1 MVANPWP
8 LHFHAAAVVA
18 DLALRMA
25 PVPAVDGVVRWRR
38 KDLAAITPTVPM
50 ATMSGPAHGRG
61 VLLHH
66 LGQGLDPGQETEPI
80 HAETDCVASASGG
93 IGNEVARAFGLNYGY
108 SFPWCRSPSWVCSTR
123 SLTAPGERHLPQLFN
138 IDRDISD
145 AMLLDRL
152 KDGAEAWNGW
162 RAAHHDVDID
172 LAGADLTRADLRR
185 ADLVN
190 VNLTGACLKSARLIG
205 ANLVGAVLNDADLR
219 QAKLSEACLD
229 DVSAVRAS
237 FIEADLHYTR
247 LIGANLTQ
255 SSFYGADLT
264 GSDLSRAQLY
274 RADLR
279 WANMRET
286 VIVDANMTDA
296 DLYHADLHSAC
307 LRGVDLTQARLDLAT
322 LADGEI
328 TGCHVYGVSA
338 WDVKLAGTEQGDLI
352 ITQPGEPTIAVDD
365 LDAAQFIN
373 LLIHSPALRDRV
385 ASVSARLALVLAARV
400 PGCEDRLGAL
410 SQALQGAGWISVH
423 YDIGA
428 AERSQIQ
435 ATLKST
441 MRFCGAAVIDVEDT
455 APHIDL
461 VKEAAQAADL
471 PVLAIT
477 RNPDFDAAG
486 LVEGPL
492 RAYQDLRPMTRDLPK
507 L

>member
-1 MVANPWP
+1 M
-8 LHFHAAAVVA
+8 
-18 DLALRMA
+18 
-25 PVPAVDGVVRWRR
+25 
-38 KDLAAITPTVPM
+38 T
-50 ATMSGPAHGRG
+50 
-61 VLLHH
+61 
-66 LGQGLDPGQETEPI
+66 
-80 HAETDCVASASGG
+80 
-93 IGNEVARAFGLNYGY
+93 
-108 SFPWCRSPSWVCSTR
+108 
-123 SLTAPGERHLPQLFN
+123 
-138 IDRDISD
+138 D
-145 AMLLDRL
+145 AMPLDRL

-492 RAYQDLRPMTRDLPK
+492 GAYQDLRPMTRDLPK